1 MAKTQIGGLPKKRF
15 IFRTVLWGTELLFV
29 LGTFIYS
36 MIEKQWD
43 NWSVCLASLFL
54 VSLPFLMSKIFRFE
68 MHDAFFV
75 FAELYALG
83 PILGFTYKF
92 YYQIAWWDDLL
103 HFSGGVA
110 FAVFGAYFAKF
121 LNKKQPLTILMRAIF
136 ALCFSVMI
144 SVAWEVV
151 EFSFDSWFGTD
162 MQKDTVVSF
171 INSYLLGVT
180 PDQIGSIEKVSSLFI
195 NGVEI
200 PLGGYLDIGLI
211 DTMTDLIVEGLGA
224 LIVSAVLIIDRDK
237 HMIMQPVSSEKQRQD
252 KKDDESV

>member
-1 MAKTQIGGLPKKRF
+1 
-15 IFRTVLWGTELLFV
+15 
-29 LGTFIYS
+29 
-36 MIEKQWD
+36 
-43 NWSVCLASLFL
+43 
-54 VSLPFLMSKIFRFE
+54 
-68 MHDAFFV
+68 
-75 FAELYALG
+75 
-83 PILGFTYKF
+83 
-92 YYQIAWWDDLL
+92 
-103 HFSGGVA
+103 
-110 FAVFGAYFAKF
+110 
-121 LNKKQPLTILMRAIF
+121 
-136 ALCFSVMI
+136 MI

-237 HMIMQPVSSEKQRQD
+237 HMIMQPVSSENQRQD